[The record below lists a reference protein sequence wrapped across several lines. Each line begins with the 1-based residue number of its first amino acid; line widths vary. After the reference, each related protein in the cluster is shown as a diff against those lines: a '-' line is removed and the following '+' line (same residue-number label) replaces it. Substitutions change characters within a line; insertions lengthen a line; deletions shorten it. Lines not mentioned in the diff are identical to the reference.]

1 MRPWVQAQRRRCAD
15 SVCAASACLQVTD
28 HCEERGRLMADVWIG
43 YAAMLDR
50 WLDGCLAAWLPGCCC
65 LVMVACL
72 PALGQ

>member
-1 MRPWVQAQRRRCAD
+1 
-15 SVCAASACLQVTD
+15 
-28 HCEERGRLMADVWIG
+28 MADVWIG

-50 WLDGCLAAWLPGCCC
+50 WLAACLLPLLPGCCC